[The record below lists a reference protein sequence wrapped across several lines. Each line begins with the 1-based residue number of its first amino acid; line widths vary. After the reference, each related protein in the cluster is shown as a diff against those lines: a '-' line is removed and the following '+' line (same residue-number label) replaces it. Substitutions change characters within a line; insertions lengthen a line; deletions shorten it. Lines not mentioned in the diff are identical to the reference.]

1 MLGMGITEKT
11 PPSARRQLMCVS
23 LRATQRTIFFRF
35 DQLHHFFRQ
44 IICANRAFAHLT
56 LTESEARMNYGLS
69 DVFPRAL
76 Q

>member
-1 MLGMGITEKT
+1 MGITEKT
-11 PPSARRQLMCVS
+11 PPSARRQLMCAS
-23 LRATQRTIFFRF
+23 LRATQRTIFFASISF
-35 DQLHHFFRQ
+35 IIFFRQ